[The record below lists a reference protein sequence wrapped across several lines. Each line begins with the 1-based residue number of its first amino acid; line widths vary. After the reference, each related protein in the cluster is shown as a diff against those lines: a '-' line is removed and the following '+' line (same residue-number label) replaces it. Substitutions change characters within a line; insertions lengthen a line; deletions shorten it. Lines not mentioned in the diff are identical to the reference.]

1 MNLDIWFQWYKCI
14 LEAFGFDRD
23 MDERS
28 AETLNKILDEG
39 TCLKP
44 HEIPVKKKVI
54 IFGAGPSLKGNIREL
69 KKYDLAD
76 FTLIAADGATTALRE
91 EGVIPDVIVTDL
103 DGRIDDILHA
113 NSEGSVLLVHAHGN
127 NLENIE
133 KYVPVLKNVLGTTQ
147 SVPLEHVHDFGG
159 FTDGDR
165 CLFFAVE
172 RGAEFIVLAG
182 MDFGKVVTRY
192 SRPDIG
198 SDEGAADEIKEL
210 KLKYAKEL
218 VEWAAENEDVEIVT
232 ISGGEEVREE
242 VKGVLRVDFRDIN

>member
-14 LEAFGFDRD
+14 LEAFGFDKN

-28 AETLNKILDEG
+28 AETLNKILDKQK
-39 TCLKP
+39 CLKP
-44 HEIPVKKKVI
+44 NEIPVKRKVI
-54 IFGAGPSLKGNIREL
+54 IFGAGPSLKRNLKEL
-69 KKYDLAD
+69 KNQDLTD
-76 FTLIAADGATTALRE
+76 FTLISADGATTALRE
-91 EGVIPDVIVTDL
+91 EDIIPDIIVTDL
-103 DGRIDDILHA
+103 DGKIGDILHA
-113 NSEGSVLLVHAHGN
+113 NSKGSVLLVHAHGN

-172 RGAEFIVLAG
+172 RGAELIVLAG
-182 MDFGKVVTRY
+182 MDFGKIVTKY
-192 SRPDIG
+192 SRPDIA
-198 SDEGAADEIKEL
+198 SDEGAADEVKEL

-218 VEWAAENEDVEIVT
+218 VEWAAENENIEIVT
-232 ISGGEEVREE
+232 ISGGEK